1 MSKFKPI
8 QENERKYYKGY
19 VIMSVKNIICYILLL
34 LITSTINTNA
44 TSLNDNVG
52 SPQDSILTD
61 FSIEDSLGITA
72 HEVIDNYLE
81 AIGGRDLF
89 AEVEDRTT
97 IMRGTAM
104 GQNLTI
110 LVKQKIPAKLYQ
122 EIKVGEMKQNVYF
135 DGERGMMIMGGNNIE
150 IEKKELEK
158 LKVEAT
164 MNMLLDPEAY
174 GLKISLTGVEQVDS
188 IDCYV
193 VKMVLPSG
201 LRWQQYYSI
210 ETGLKLKEIKEL
222 HTEQGLFEQESIY
235 SDYRD
240 VGGLKFPFKIVQNMG
255 MQKVELNVSSIKLNS
270 GISDDIFVIPE

>member
-1 MSKFKPI
+1 MTV
-8 QENERKYYKGY
+8 N
-19 VIMSVKNIICYILLL
+19 NITRYILLFF
-34 LITSTINTNA
+34 ITSTINTYA
-44 TSLNDNVG
+44 ISLQDSVG
-52 SPQDSILTD
+52 LSKDSILTD

-72 HEVIDNYLE
+72 HEIIDNYLE

-89 AEVEDRTT
+89 TEVEDRIT

-110 LVKQKIPAKLYQ
+110 LVKQKLPAKLYQ

-135 DGERGMMIMGGNNIE
+135 DGERGMMVMGDKNIE

-164 MNMLLDPEAY
+164 MKMLLDPEAY
-174 GLKISLTGVEQVDS
+174 GLTISLEGVEQVDS

-222 HTEQGLFEQESIY
+222 HTQQGLFEQESFY
-235 SDYRD
+235 SDYRNVSD
-240 VGGLKFPFKIVQNMG
+240 LKFPFKIVQNMG
-255 MQKVELNVSSIKLNS
+255 MQKVELNVSSIKLNT
-270 GISDDIFVIPE
+270 GISDDVFVIPE

>member
-1 MSKFKPI
+1 MT
-8 QENERKYYKGY
+8 
-19 VIMSVKNIICYILLL
+19 VKM
-34 LITSTINTNA
+34 ITSYTLLFLISTTITTYA
-44 TSLNDNVG
+44 VSLQDSIGTS
-52 SPQDSILTD
+52 PDSILTD
-61 FSIEDSLGITA
+61 ISIEDSLGITA

-89 AEVEDRTT
+89 AEVLDRTT

-110 LVKQKIPAKLYQ
+110 LVKQKVPAKLYQ

-135 DGERGMMIMGGNNIE
+135 DGERGMMVMGDNNIE

-158 LKVEAT
+158 LKFEAT
-164 MNMLLDPEAY
+164 MNLLLDPETY
-174 GLKISLTGVEQVDS
+174 GLKISLTGIEQVDS

-210 ETGLKLKEIKEL
+210 ESGYKLKEIKEL
-222 HTEQGLFEQESIY
+222 HTQQGLFEQESFY
-235 SDYRD
+235 SDYRNVD
-240 VGGLKFPFKIVQNMG
+240 GLKFPFRIVQNMG
-255 MQKVELNVSSIKLNS
+255 MQKLELNVSSIKLNI
-270 GISDDIFVIPE
+270 GISDDVFVIPE

>member
-1 MSKFKPI
+1 M
-8 QENERKYYKGY
+8 
-19 VIMSVKNIICYILLL
+19 MVKNITRYVFLF
-34 LITSTINTNA
+34 LISTTINTYA
-44 TSLNDNVG
+44 TSLQDSVG
-52 SPQDSILTD
+52 SSQDSILTEL
-61 FSIEDSLGITA
+61 SIEDSLGITA
-72 HEVIDNYLE
+72 YEVIDNYLE

-110 LVKQKIPAKLYQ
+110 LVKQKVPAKLYQ

-135 DGERGMMIMGGNNIE
+135 DGERGMMIIGDNNIE

-164 MNMLLDPEAY
+164 LKMLLDPESY
-174 GLKISLTGVEQVDS
+174 GLMISLTGIEQVDS

-201 LRWQQYYSI
+201 LRWQQYYSV
-210 ETGLKLKEIKEL
+210 ETSFKLKEIKEL
-222 HTEQGLFEQESIY
+222 HTQQGLFEQESFY

-240 VGGLKFPFKIVQNMG
+240 VSGLKFPFKILQNMG
-255 MQKVELNVSSIKLNS
+255 MQKLELNVSSIKLNT
-270 GISDDIFVIPE
+270 GISDDVFVIPE

>member
-1 MSKFKPI
+1 ML
-8 QENERKYYKGY
+8 
-19 VIMSVKNIICYILLL
+19 VKTIPRYTLLF
-34 LITSTINTNA
+34 LISTTINTYA
-44 TSLNDNVG
+44 ASLQDSIGTS
-52 SPQDSILTD
+52 PDSILTGL
-61 FSIEDSLGITA
+61 SMVDSLGITA

-89 AEVEDRTT
+89 AEVVDRTT

-104 GQNLTI
+104 GQNLTL

-135 DGERGMMIMGGNNIE
+135 DGERGMMVVGNNNIE

-164 MNMLLDPEAY
+164 MHMLFDPEAY
-174 GLKISLTGVEQVDS
+174 GLRISLTRVEQVDS

-193 VKMVLPSG
+193 VKMVLASG

-210 ETGLKLKEIKEL
+210 NTGLKIKEIKEL
-222 HTEQGLFEQESIY
+222 HTQQGLFEQESFY
-235 SDYRD
+235 SDYRN
-240 VGGLKFPFKIVQNMG
+240 VGGLKFPFIIVQNMG
-255 MQKVELNVSSIKLNS
+255 MQKLELNVSSIKLNT
-270 GISDDIFVIPE
+270 GISDDVFIIPE

>member
-1 MSKFKPI
+1 MC
-8 QENERKYYKGY
+8 
-19 VIMSVKNIICYILLL
+19 VKNITFYAMLF
-34 LITSTINTNA
+34 LIFAAINTCAINLQD
-44 TSLNDNVG
+44 SVG
-52 SPQDSILTD
+52 SSQDSILTD
-61 FSIEDSLGITA
+61 NSIEDSLDLTA
-72 HEVIDNYLE
+72 YEVIEKYLE

-110 LVKQKIPAKLYQ
+110 LVKQKVPAKLYQ

-135 DGERGMMIMGGNNIE
+135 DGERGMMVIGDDNIE
-150 IEKKELEK
+150 IEKRELEK

-164 MNMLLDPEAY
+164 MNLLLDPESY
-174 GLKISLTGVEQVDS
+174 GVKISLAGIEQVDS

-210 ETGLKLKEIKEL
+210 ETGLKIKEIKEL
-222 HTEQGLFEQESIY
+222 HTEQGLFEQESFY
-235 SDYRD
+235 SDYRNVD
-240 VGGLKFPFKIVQNMG
+240 ELKFPFKIVQNMG
-255 MQKVELNVSSIKLNS
+255 MQKLELNVSSIKLNT
-270 GISDDIFVIPE
+270 GISDETFEIPE

>member
-1 MSKFKPI
+1 MTIKTI
-8 QENERKYYKGY
+8 TRYT
-19 VIMSVKNIICYILLL
+19 LLF
-34 LITSTINTNA
+34 LISLIINTYA
-44 TSLNDNVG
+44 TSLQDSVE
-52 SPQDSILTD
+52 SSQDSILTD
-61 FSIEDSLGITA
+61 LSMEDSLGITA

-104 GQNLTI
+104 GQNLTL

-135 DGERGMMIMGGNNIE
+135 DGDRGMMIMGDNNIE

-158 LKVEAT
+158 LKFEAT
-164 MNMLLDPEAY
+164 MNLLLDPESY

-193 VKMVLPSG
+193 IKMVLPSG
-201 LRWQQYYSI
+201 LRWQQYYSVG
-210 ETGLKLKEIKEL
+210 TGFKLKEIKEL
-222 HTEQGLFEQESIY
+222 HTQQGLFEQESFY
-235 SDYRD
+235 SDYRNVD
-240 VGGLKFPFKIVQNMG
+240 GLKFPFKILQNMG
-255 MQKVELNVSSIKLNS
+255 MQKLELNVSSIKLNT
-270 GISDDIFVIPE
+270 GISDEIFEMPE

>member
-1 MSKFKPI
+1 MC
-8 QENERKYYKGY
+8 
-19 VIMSVKNIICYILLL
+19 VKNITLYAILFLL
-34 LITSTINTNA
+34 SININSYA
-44 TSLNDNVG
+44 NNL
-52 SPQDSILTD
+52 QDSTSSSQDLILTD
-61 FSIEDSLGITA
+61 HSIEDSLGLTA
-72 HEVIDNYLE
+72 YEVIEKYLE

-135 DGERGMMIMGGNNIE
+135 DGERGMMVIGDNNIE

-164 MNMLLDPEAY
+164 MNLLLDPESY
-174 GLKISLTGVEQVDS
+174 GLKISLAGIEQVDS
-188 IDCYV
+188 IDCYI

-210 ETGLKLKEIKEL
+210 EAGFKIKEIKEL
-222 HTEQGLFEQESIY
+222 HTEQGLFEQESFY
-235 SDYRD
+235 SDYRKVD
-240 VGGLKFPFKIVQNMG
+240 ELKFPFKIVQNIG
-255 MQKVELNVSSIKLNS
+255 MQKLELNVSSIKLNT
-270 GISDDIFVIPE
+270 GISDETFEIPE

>member
-1 MSKFKPI
+1 MC
-8 QENERKYYKGY
+8 
-19 VIMSVKNIICYILLL
+19 VKNITLYTILF
-34 LITSTINTNA
+34 LIPININSYA
-44 TSLNDNVG
+44 KNLQDSVG
-52 SPQDSILTD
+52 SSQDSILTD
-61 FSIEDSLGITA
+61 HSIEDSLGLTA
-72 HEVIDNYLE
+72 YEVIEKYLE

-135 DGERGMMIMGGNNIE
+135 DGERGMMVIGDNNIE

-164 MNMLLDPEAY
+164 MNLLLDPESY
-174 GLKISLTGVEQVDS
+174 GLKISLAGIEQVDS
-188 IDCYV
+188 IDCYI

-210 ETGLKLKEIKEL
+210 EAGFKIKEIKEL
-222 HTEQGLFEQESIY
+222 HTEQGLFEHESFY
-235 SDYRD
+235 SDYRKVD
-240 VGGLKFPFKIVQNMG
+240 ELKFPFNIVQNMG
-255 MQKVELNVSSIKLNS
+255 MQKLELNVSSIKLNT
-270 GISDDIFVIPE
+270 GISDEIFEIPK

>member
-1 MSKFKPI
+1 MT
-8 QENERKYYKGY
+8 
-19 VIMSVKNIICYILLL
+19 VKNITRYTLLF
-34 LITSTINTNA
+34 LISTTIYTYA
-44 TSLNDNVG
+44 TSLQDSVG
-52 SPQDSILTD
+52 TSRDSILTEL
-61 FSIEDSLGITA
+61 SIEDSLGITA
-72 HEVIDNYLE
+72 YEVIDNYLE

-110 LVKQKIPAKLYQ
+110 LVKQKAPAKLYQ

-135 DGERGMMIMGGNNIE
+135 DGERGMMFVGDNNIE

-158 LKVEAT
+158 LKIEAT
-164 MNMLLDPEAY
+164 MNLLLDPEAY
-174 GLKISLTGVEQVDS
+174 GLKISLTGIEQVDS

-210 ETGLKLKEIKEL
+210 ETGFKLKEIKEL
-222 HTEQGLFEQESIY
+222 HTQQGLFEQESFY
-235 SDYRD
+235 SDYRNVD
-240 VGGLKFPFKIVQNMG
+240 SLKFPFKIIQNMG
-255 MQKVELNVSSIKLNS
+255 MQKLELNVSSIKLNS
-270 GISDDIFVIPE
+270 GISDEVFVIPE